1 MRKIHHLLGL
11 LSLFLVVGSTITMIK
26 GTTMP
31 DLIMSLIGMIEG
43 GIIFLIYA
51 KIDNEIKNK

>member
-31 DLIMSLIGMIEG
+31 ELYVSLLGMISG

-51 KIDNEIKNK
+51 KIDNEIKNR